1 MMARTSPLAATP
13 CPQLCGCGRRAGW
26 NWPRCCCRRGLCAP
40 RSGARPPTALWF
52 RQVPRATGAGGRQ
65 AGRWRVE
72 ARSRTVWW
80 GASSAKGPT
89 ALPWASLRPLQT
101 FLPRAG
107 DSKLYLWT
115 PEGAS
120 CVHIPLPG
128 FRAAGLTWHPGGES
142 LVLTARDAFCC
153 AFFG

>member
-1 MMARTSPLAATP
+1 MGAGR
-13 CPQLCGCGRRAGW
+13 GRRGYRAWLGRSSKAEASAAWTAMHVGEQSAG
-26 NWPRCCCRRGLCAP
+26 
-40 RSGARPPTALWF
+40 
-52 RQVPRATGAGGRQ
+52 
-65 AGRWRVE
+65 
-72 ARSRTVWW
+72 
-80 GASSAKGPT
+80 SSPCH
-89 ALPWASLRPLQT
+89 PC
-101 FLPRAG
+101 AG

-128 FRAAGLTWHPGGES
+128 FRAAGLAWHPGGES